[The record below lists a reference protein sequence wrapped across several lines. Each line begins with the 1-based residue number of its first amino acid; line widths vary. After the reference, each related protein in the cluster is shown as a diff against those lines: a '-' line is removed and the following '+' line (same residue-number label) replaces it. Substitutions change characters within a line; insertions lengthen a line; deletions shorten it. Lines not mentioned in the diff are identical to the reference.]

1 MRKNLTRLALC
12 FMVLLLVVGVAFA
25 REWTVPDKTGLIP
38 VKGGHVFYRM
48 YGEDKPGT
56 PLLVLHGGPGGNMQK
71 YYNMVEFV
79 KDRPV
84 VFYNQLG
91 SAATAISAEYTT
103 VEQIQSLLTVER
115 FVNELETVV
124 NHFKFKQYN
133 LLGVSW
139 GSWLA
144 VNYYLDKKPVGLKS
158 MVLTGPFLNV
168 NMWIADAERLI
179 KSLPDGDAHWDVVED
194 CIAKNDFDTPE
205 YKKVDGIYYDNFGC
219 RDQSVLAD
227 LPPKDPAA
235 INFAGKAVSVYN
247 YMWGPS
253 EYTCNGTLKGK
264 ELSSRLGEVKVP
276 VLYVSGEYDSGTP
289 ETANYYKS
297 LTPDAE
303 VFVIPNT
310 GHNSYLEKPD
320 MYYEKVS
327 EFLKVSNKGL

>member
-12 FMVLLLVVGVAFA
+12 FMILLAIVSVAFA
-25 REWTVPDKTGLIP
+25 GEWPLPDKTGLIP
-38 VKGGHVFYRM
+38 VKGGYVFYRM
-48 YGEDKPGT
+48 YGENKPGT
-56 PLLVLHGGPGGNMQK
+56 PLIVLHGGPGGNMQK
-71 YYNMVEFV
+71 YYNMVEFA

-91 SAATAISAEYTT
+91 SAGTVFSAEYTT
-103 VEQIQSLLTVER
+103 VEQIQSLLTTKR
-115 FVNELETVV
+115 FVDELETVV
-124 NHFKFKQYN
+124 NHFKFKKYN

-139 GSWLA
+139 GTWLA
-144 VNYYLDKKPVGLKS
+144 VNYSLDKKPAGLKS

-179 KSLPDGDAHWDVVED
+179 KSLPEGNAYWAIVED
-194 CIAKNDFDTPE
+194 CIAKNNFDTPE
-205 YKKVDGIYYDNFGC
+205 YKMVDGKYYDNFGC
-219 RDQSVLAD
+219 RDQSVLVN

-235 INFAGKAVSVYN
+235 MNFAGKSVSVYN

-276 VLYVSGEYDSGTP
+276 VLYTCGGFDSGTP

-297 LTPDAE
+297 LTPHAE

-310 GHNSYLEKPD
+310 GHNSYLEKPVI
-320 MYYEKVS
+320 YYNKVS
-327 EFLKVSNKGL
+327 EFLKKTDK